1 MRVYLYCL
9 LLSLS
14 ACIVTSP
21 AGAGVM
27 VSFVEPDTYTDT
39 GQFGR
44 EADSA
49 MREIEAHLKNL
60 GERYLPPY
68 QMLKIEVLDIDLAG
82 RRPFST
88 RLNPDTRIL
97 EGKADW
103 PSIKLHYVLESGS
116 RVLDDRRE
124 NVSDMGYLQH
134 PKGKYSTQSF
144 PHEKQMLEEWFKQRF
159 AVDKPVR
166 N

>member
-1 MRVYLYCL
+1 MRENLVRL

-14 ACIVTSP
+14 AWLAASS
-21 AGAGVM
+21 AGAGVA
-27 VSFVEPDTYTDT
+27 VSFVAPDTYTDT
-39 GQFGR
+39 GQFGS

-49 MREIEAHLKNL
+49 IGEIGAQLKYL
-60 GERYLPPY
+60 GERYLPPD
-68 QMLKIEVLDIDLAG
+68 QILKIEVLDIDLAG

-88 RLNPDTRIL
+88 RLNPGTRIL

-116 RVLDDRRE
+116 RVLDDRQE
-124 NVSDMGYLQH
+124 NVSDMNYLQRA
-134 PKGKYSTQSF
+134 KGKYSTQSY
-144 PHEKQMLEEWFKQRF
+144 PHEKQMLEDWFKLRF
-159 AVDKPVR
+159 AADKPMR